1 MSISI
6 NINTYFLFQCSIV
19 KLGWVHCQWIHLVLE
34 KENNACKCGSSLI
47 GTVCSVCECS
57 LHTLLE
63 SFIQSDWRRD
73 TAWIVDGEVTPLSL
87 QRPPLQYIIIL
98 PCLSVNAS

>member
-1 MSISI
+1 MGLLTSMTVVNRFIWQWKRGISFI
-6 NINTYFLFQCSIV
+6 HANVEVPYTYSMLCV
-19 KLGWVHCQWIHLVLE
+19 GV
-34 KENNACKCGSSLI
+34 SL
-47 GTVCSVCECS
+47 CECS

-63 SFIQSDWRRD
+63 SFTQSDWRRD
-73 TAWIVDGEVTPLSL
+73 AAWIVDGEVTPLSL

>member
-1 MSISI
+1 M
-6 NINTYFLFQCSIV
+6 
-19 KLGWVHCQWIHLVLE
+19 E
-34 KENNACKCGSSLI
+34 KENQCYYYFLASLVQYALCVGVSMCG
-47 GTVCSVCECS
+47 CS

-63 SFIQSDWRRD
+63 RFIQSDWRRD